1 MDNGSRKSLELWTAR
16 NARRPLGGLKTK
28 QGKGRAHS
36 PQQRTSWVKKSHWK
50 RNSVILGSVLLIII
64 VGAYS
69 VSQSAAGSSAHTYQ
83 VPNSAWKS
91 APLTD
96 ANSGKNFTLG
106 NFSGRVVVLQFM
118 AVYCQYCLAE
128 ARQLVSVQ
136 QNFAGNGPASNQV
149 VVVSV
154 DVDPNQ
160 NLAQLQSYVRQ
171 NNFGAPS
178 SSPPWF
184 FAKDNTAQL
193 LQSVVGSVA
202 FSSFIAQANMYFID
216 KSQSNS
222 FLSMQRASFQDASP
236 ASDIVAAA
244 QKLF

>member
-1 MDNGSRKSLELWTAR
+1 
-16 NARRPLGGLKTK
+16 
-28 QGKGRAHS
+28 
-36 PQQRTSWVKKSHWK
+36 
-50 RNSVILGSVLLIII
+50 
-64 VGAYS
+64 
-69 VSQSAAGSSAHTYQ
+69 

-106 NFSGRVVVLQFM
+106 DFSGKVVVLQFM

-128 ARQLVSVQ
+128 AHQLVSVQ
-136 QNFAGNGPASNQV
+136 QNFAGNGQASNQV

-154 DVDPNQ
+154 DVDPNENLGQLRAYVGQ
-160 NLAQLQSYVRQ
+160 NH
-171 NNFGAPS
+171 FGAPS

-184 FAKDNTAQL
+184 FAKDNTGQL
-193 LQSVVGSVA
+193 LQSVVGNVD
-202 FSSFIAQANMYFID
+202 FSSFIAQANMYFVD
-216 KSQSNS
+216 KNQSNS
-222 FLSMQRASFQDASP
+222 FLGMQRASFQDASP

>member
-1 MDNGSRKSLELWTAR
+1 V
-16 NARRPLGGLKTK
+16 GGLKSRR
-28 QGKGRAHS
+28 KGGGHS
-36 PQQRTSWVKKSHWK
+36 SQQRTSWVKKSHWK
-50 RNSVILGSVLLIII
+50 RNSTILGFVLLIII
-64 VGAYS
+64 VGGYS
-69 VSQSAAGSSAHTYQ
+69 LAQSSAGSSARVYQ

-106 NFSGRVVVLQFM
+106 DFSGKVVVLQFM

-128 ARQLVSVQ
+128 AHQLVSVQ
-136 QNFAGNGPASNQV
+136 QNFAGNAQATGQV

-154 DVDPNQ
+154 DVDPNE
-160 NLAQLQSYVRQ
+160 NLAQLRAYVSQ
-171 NNFGAPS
+171 NHFGAPS

-184 FAKDNTAQL
+184 FAKDDTGQL
-193 LQSVVGSVA
+193 LQSVVGNVD
-202 FSSFIAQANMYFID
+202 FSSFISQTNMYFIGR
-216 KSQSNS
+216 SQSNS
-222 FLSMQRASFQDASP
+222 FQTMQRASFQDANP

>member
-1 MDNGSRKSLELWTAR
+1 MLEVSEDQ
-16 NARRPLGGLKTK
+16 LGGLKSRK
-28 QGKGRAHS
+28 GKGGGHS
-36 PQQRTSWVKKSHWK
+36 SQQQTSWVKKSHWK
-50 RNSVILGSVLLIII
+50 RNSIILGSLLLIEI
-64 VGAYS
+64 VGVYS
-69 VSQSAAGSSAHTYQ
+69 VSQSAGGSSAHIYQ
-83 VPNSAWKS
+83 VPNSTWKA

-96 ANSGKNFTLG
+96 ANRGKNFTLG
-106 NFSGRVVVLQFM
+106 DFSGKVVVLQFM

-128 ARQLVSVQ
+128 ARQLVTAQ
-136 QNFAGNGPASNQV
+136 QNFAGNGQASNQV

-154 DVDPNQ
+154 DVDPNE
-160 NLAQLQSYVRQ
+160 NLAQLQAYVRQ

-184 FAKDNTAQL
+184 FAKDNTGQL
-193 LQSVVGSVA
+193 LQSVVGTVD
-202 FSSFIAQANMYFID
+202 FSGFIAQANMYFID
-216 KSQSNS
+216 KNQSNS

>member
-1 MDNGSRKSLELWTAR
+1 MVGMLED
-16 NARRPLGGLKTK
+16 PLGGLKSRK
-28 QGKGRAHS
+28 GKGGGHS
-36 PQQRTSWVKKSHWK
+36 SQQRNSWVKKSHWK
-50 RNSVILGSVLLIII
+50 RNSIILGSVLLIII

-69 VSQSAAGSSAHTYQ
+69 VSQSAAGSSAHIYQ

-96 ANSGKNFTLG
+96 ANSGKTFTLG
-106 NFSGRVVVLQFM
+106 NFSGKVVVLQFM

-154 DVDPNQ
+154 DVDPNE
-160 NLAQLQSYVRQ
+160 NLAQLQSYVAQYR
-171 NNFGAPS
+171 FGAPS

-184 FAKDNTAQL
+184 FAKDNTGQL
-193 LQSVVGSVA
+193 LQSVVGNVA

-216 KSQSNS
+216 KNQSNS
-222 FLSMQRASFQDASP
+222 FLSMQRASFQDSSP
-236 ASDIVAAA
+236 AGDIVAAA
-244 QKLF
+244 QKLC